1 MDQFL
6 EWLSR
11 SMIRDLS
18 YTSLVYTNPRISR
31 IVLEKD
37 SKENIWQTRET
48 TTNTPKEAICYIKK
62 ILESEESVEKKIE
75 KLLRIRYHAVY
86 VEDKSDKRELV
97 QKLLSITIKQLG
109 DEELDETNINLI
121 VNDAKKWR
129 IKNASKLRPYH
140 FNIPIREFIRDNEFE
155 IVDTNDRKWKSDTLQ
170 GLIPH
175 YYHRTHTLVSSVLYA
190 VQSRI
195 DAYDSERKKA
205 LKWLLKKIQSKMA
218 EGYLEL
224 ERNRKWSMT
233 IKELKEANFRMYN
246 AKIIH
251 ASCAMISILHSKRIL
266 PEFLCQI
273 VAAFEE
279 IPANA
284 AKVLSSPMTLYIGIC
299 QLQTKKVV
307 STGNANESAQTDQPN
322 MQRVDDSQLEEW
334 KKSVEEDPLP
344 SSLLLKLMSKNLKTD
359 INTFKTIFNC
369 FSATFHV
376 GHRIDNSQDAI
387 QDQVAVEYTS
397 KVNREMYDMYYYTLK
412 NMLKDEI
419 KNYMLEMKRQMNS
432 DVTVPSLA
440 SLANTSNG
448 RTIEV
453 EFVGRKIKTTKKM
466 LHLDNDLFTESNY
479 TEIEK
484 IIGQGIPMGTRN
496 VPARQTRGIFILPWQ
511 VAAVQHTLA
520 ETMYKRAKRGAY
532 KGAFFAEASHSKA
545 ASLTYGVLAQ
555 DTSTAEK
562 IILYTDVSQWDA
574 SQHNTEPYR
583 SAWINAIDEAREE
596 LAMPKSLEPRVLEMN
611 VLDKM
616 KEIQRALLNSDL
628 IIESPGSQR
637 EPLKIRYHGVASGE
651 KTTKI
656 GNSFANVA
664 LIITVL
670 NKVSEKIPDIRVT
683 HMRVDGDDNVVTM
696 YTSCKIE
703 ELQKEIK
710 DAYTQMN
717 ARVKALASWTGL
729 EMAKRFIICGKI
741 FERGAISI
749 FTAERPYGTDVSTQ
763 QMTGASLYSAAV
775 NAYRGFGESYRQF
788 MEDVL
793 IPPSAS
799 TKITARLR
807 VLLSPITLHSTG
819 PLGYEITPGGLGG
832 RVRMHFADDVN
843 MQLFKQLTNSVA
855 VTVMPDEIK
864 EYRKTPQFKKRTD
877 LMINALRNNVMKQA
891 RILEDILVDKES
903 QKTLGIPN
911 VQTLKNR
918 QQLDEAVKILSKPE
932 SKLENVE
939 QFYPEEVFIL
949 VTSASYRSQPAYV
962 TIDRLYEHESEPV
975 RKLQMQLGVRIADT
989 KALTKPVNQLYEIVS
1004 KIAPMNISPL
1014 DILTNARK
1022 YDLKTL
1028 NGKKTF
1034 LSDLGLQG
1042 AQLKQYLGSKL
1053 LFRDLLLAKYDKLY
1067 EAPGFG
1073 ATQLTTIPLNLE
1085 SAERIFNVAFRLP
1098 SNYYEI
1104 LMLMLLYEYVN
1115 YIFDGG
1121 QPCTWKLKDMDAN
1134 ENVELSARLMK
1145 MIDNIKLDEV
1155 LFSDYIY

>member
-1 MDQFL
+1 MDRFL

-37 SKENIWQTRET
+37 GKENIWQTRET
-48 TTNTPKEAICYIKK
+48 VTDTPKEAINYIKK
-62 ILESEESVEKKIE
+62 IVESEEHVEKKVE

-109 DEELDETNINLI
+109 NEELDETNINLI
-121 VNDAKKWR
+121 INDAKKWR
-129 IKNASKLRPYH
+129 VKNASKLRPYH
-140 FNIPIREFIRDNEFE
+140 FNIPIKEFIRDNEFE
-155 IVDTNDRKWKSDTLQ
+155 IIDTNDRRWKSDTLQ

-195 DAYDSERKKA
+195 DTYDSERKKA

-233 IKELKEANFRMYN
+233 IKELRETNFRMYN
-246 AKIIH
+246 TKIIH
-251 ASCAMISILHSKRIL
+251 ASCAMISILHSKMII

-279 IPANA
+279 IPAKA

-322 MQRVDDSQLEEW
+322 TQRVDNSQLEEW
-334 KKSVEEDPLP
+334 KKSLEEDPLP
-344 SSLLLKLMSKNLKTD
+344 SSLMLKLMSQNIKTD

-387 QDQVAVEYTS
+387 QDQVTVEYTS
-397 KVNREMYDMYYYTLK
+397 RVNREMYDMYYYTLK

-419 KNYMLEMKRQMNS
+419 KNYMLEMKKQMNS

-453 EFVGRKIKTTKKM
+453 EFLGRKIKTTKKM

-479 TEIEK
+479 AEIGK

-511 VAAVQHTLA
+511 VAAIQHTLA

-532 KGAFFAEASHSKA
+532 KGAFAEAYTAKA
-545 ASLTYGVLAQ
+545 ASLTYGILAQ

-596 LAMPKSLEPRVLEMN
+596 LAMPKSLEPRVLELN

-637 EPLKIRYHGVASGE
+637 EPLKIRYLGVASGE

-664 LIITVL
+664 LIMTVL
-670 NKVSEKIPDIRVT
+670 NKVAEKIPDIRVT

-855 VTVMPDEIK
+855 VNVIPDEIK

-877 LMINALRNNVMKQA
+877 LMIDALRNNVMKQA
-891 RILEDILVDKES
+891 KILEDILVDKES
-903 QKTLGIPN
+903 QKTLGVPN

-949 VTSASYRSQPAYV
+949 VTSASYKSQPIYI

-989 KALTKPVNQLYEIVS
+989 KALNKPVNQLYEIVS

-1121 QPCTWKLKDMDAN
+1121 QPCVWKLKDMDAN
-1134 ENVELSARLMK
+1134 ENVRLSAKLMK

>member
-1 MDQFL
+1 MDRFL

-11 SMIRDLS
+11 SMVRDLS
-18 YTSLVYTNPRISR
+18 YTSLVYTDPRISR
-31 IVLEKD
+31 VVLEKD
-37 SKENIWQTRET
+37 GKENIWQTRET
-48 TTNTPKEAICYIKK
+48 STETPKQAIHYIQK
-62 ILESEESVEKKIE
+62 IVDSNDDIEEKVE

-97 QKLLSITIKQLG
+97 SKLLSITITQLG
-109 DEELDETNINLI
+109 SEDLDETNINLI

-129 IKNASKLRPYH
+129 VKNASKLRPYH

-155 IVDTNDRKWKSDTLQ
+155 IIDTGDRRWRSDTLQ

-175 YYHRTHTLVSSVLYA
+175 YYHRTHTLVSSILYA

-195 DAYDSERKKA
+195 GTYDDDRKKA
-205 LKWLLKKIQSKMA
+205 LKWLLRKIQSKMA

-246 AKIIH
+246 AKTIH
-251 ASCAMISILHSKRIL
+251 AACAMISILHSKRII

-273 VAAFEE
+273 VAAFDE

-322 MQRVDDSQLEEW
+322 VQRVDESQLEEW
-334 KKSVEEDPLP
+334 KKSIEEDPLP
-344 SSLLLKLMSKNLKTD
+344 NSLMLRLMSRNLKTD
-359 INTFKTIFNC
+359 IDTFKTIFNC

-387 QDQVAVEYTS
+387 QDQVAVEYTT

-419 KNYMLEMKRQMNS
+419 KNYMLEMKKQMNS

-453 EFVGRKIKTTKKM
+453 EFIGRKIKTTKKM
-466 LHLDNDLFTESNY
+466 LHLDNDLFTQSNY

-484 IIGQGIPMGTRN
+484 IIGHGIPMGTRN

-511 VAAVQHTLA
+511 VAAIQHTLA
-520 ETMYKRAKRGAY
+520 ETMYKRAKKGVY
-532 KGAFFAEASHSKA
+532 KGAFAEAYTAKA

-596 LAMPKSLEPRVLEMN
+596 LAMPKSMEPKVLEMN

-628 IIESPGSQR
+628 MIESPGSQR
-637 EPLKIRYHGVASGE
+637 EPLRIRYHGVASGE

-664 LIITVL
+664 LITTVL
-670 NKVSEKIPDIRVT
+670 SKVAERIPDIRVT

-749 FTAERPYGTDVSTQ
+749 FTAERPYGTDISTQ
-763 QMTGASLYSAAV
+763 QMTGASLYSVAV
-775 NAYRGFGESYRQF
+775 NAYRGFGETYRKF

-807 VLLSPITLHSTG
+807 VLLSPVTLHSTG

-832 RVRMHFADDVN
+832 RMRLHFADKIN

-855 VTVMPDEIK
+855 ISITPDEIK

-877 LMINALRNNVMKQA
+877 VMIDALRNNVMKQA
-891 RILEDILVDKES
+891 KILEDILVDKES

-911 VQTLKNR
+911 VQTSKNR
-918 QQLDEAVKILSKPE
+918 QQLDEAVKMLSRPE
-932 SKLENVE
+932 NKLENVD
-939 QFYPEEVFIL
+939 QFYPEEVFNL
-949 VTSASYRSQPAYV
+949 VTASSNRAKPKYISV
-962 TIDRLYEHESEPV
+962 DKLYEHESEPV

-989 KALTKPVNQLYEIVS
+989 KALTKPINQLYEIVS
-1004 KIAPMNISPL
+1004 KIAPMNISPS

-1028 NGKKTF
+1028 NGKRAF

-1121 QPCTWKLKDMDAN
+1121 QPCVWRLKDMDAN
-1134 ENVELSARLMK
+1134 ENVKLSAQIMR